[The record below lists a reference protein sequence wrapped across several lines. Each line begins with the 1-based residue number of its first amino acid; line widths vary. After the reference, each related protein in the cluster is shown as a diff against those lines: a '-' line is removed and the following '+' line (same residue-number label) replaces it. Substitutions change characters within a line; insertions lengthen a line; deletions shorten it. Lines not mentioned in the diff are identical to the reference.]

1 MIKYL
6 FIILAINFA
15 ELDRAFQ
22 KTGDIAAI
30 RTQLEQTLPAAENDA
45 EKAEVYWRISRACL
59 LQGQEAT
66 TKKAKRE
73 FFAEGIHYAEEAIK
87 ADPNNPQG
95 YLWRC
100 TNTGRDAETRKLME
114 QAALAP
120 KMSDDLATVLDKLGR
135 TDCSEAWHTL
145 AEIWIH
151 HPFKSNDAAINFG
164 RKAALTIPENDL
176 RLVTL
181 SFLAQSLYKRNWS
194 AAQRRTAA
202 ASNAK
207 KFLSARKNIDKY
219 AAFDGAPQDLL
230 RAPWNAEGLG
240 ALSDREEALAILEY
254 AIGRFRACTS
264 PTKLDQDDY
273 KQLLSLKDQWK

>member
-1 MIKYL
+1 ML
-6 FIILAINFA
+6 TLLTIILAINFA
-15 ELDRAFQ
+15 QFDRAFGQ
-22 KTGDIAAI
+22 MDDYAAA
-30 RTQLEQTLPAAENDA
+30 RTQLEQMLPAAENDT

-59 LQGQEAT
+59 LQGQEAA
-66 TKKAKRE
+66 TKQLKRE
-73 FFAEGIHYAEEAIK
+73 YFAEGIQYAEEAIK
-87 ADPNNPQG
+87 ADPDNPQG

-100 TNTGRDAETRKLME
+100 ANTGRDAETRKLME
-114 QAALAP
+114 QAAAAP
-120 KMSDDLATVLDKLGR
+120 RMSDDLAFVLEKLGR

-164 RKAALTIPENDL
+164 RKAALTIPEDDL

-181 SFLAQSLYKRNWS
+181 TFLAQNLYRRNWS

-202 ASNAK
+202 SSNAK
-207 KFLSARKNIDKY
+207 KFLSAKKNIDKY

-230 RAPWNAEGLG
+230 RAPWIEDSLG
-240 ALSDREEALAILEY
+240 SVSDREEALAILEY

-264 PTKLDQDDY
+264 PTKLDKEDY
-273 KQLLSLKDQWK
+273 KQIQILKNQWK